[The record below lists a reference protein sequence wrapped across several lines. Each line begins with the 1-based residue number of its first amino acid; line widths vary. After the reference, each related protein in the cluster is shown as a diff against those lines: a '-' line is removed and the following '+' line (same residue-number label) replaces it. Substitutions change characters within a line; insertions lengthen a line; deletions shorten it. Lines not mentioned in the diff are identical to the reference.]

1 MRRARGVIGAALP
14 LFLTVALL
22 AGFLAGPAV
31 AAPFTVTSGAD
42 TDDGACDS
50 DCTLR
55 EAIDAA
61 NRNVGEEDTIGFALL
76 AAPATIAVE
85 SSLPAITDP
94 LVIDGTTQP
103 GYAGRPVVELR
114 GPGGFPGVEGLT
126 VIARDSTIRGLAIN
140 GFFIGV
146 DLRGQGG
153 NRIEG
158 NFIGTDLSGG
168 VARGNTRE
176 GIRIGSGSNRI
187 GGTGPNEGNLISGN
201 TGGAVSAG
209 IRVEGPADGQVI
221 EGNLIGTDVTG
232 GDALPNAVGVVIATS
247 DNTIGGSQ
255 QAARNVISGN
265 VGGGVRLIEGA
276 TGNRIEGNY
285 VGTDRTGSGSVGNGG
300 AGVAIGVGSHENVVG
315 GSAVNAG
322 NVISANGV
330 GLDINL
336 ANRTR
341 VQGNLIGTDASGSA
355 ALGNAGPGV
364 SVVTADDTLIGGREA
379 GARNVISANGT
390 SALVGGGIVIGNGP
404 NNRTRVEGNLIGT
417 DITGAQP
424 LGNAGIGVACCGV
437 FGGTDNRIG
446 GVPVGAGNVI
456 AFNSGDGVVVGG
468 VFEQQAPTRGTS
480 MLGNSIF
487 SNAGLGIDLQTLTDQ
502 QPTPNDAGD
511 PDTGPNELQNFPVVT
526 DVRIVPGATTVDAR
540 LNSLPDRTYRVE
552 FFRNRECDPEGFGEG
567 GTFLGARDVTTDASG
582 NVSFSATFPVALSAA
597 EVVTTTATDPDG
609 NTSEFSECHVGRPVP
624 IGTIV
629 VEKRTVPG
637 SDPAKFAFSGDA
649 AGSIGDGERITVA
662 GLEPGTYRST
672 EAVPAGWDLTSIA
685 CSDQNSSGDP
695 ATGSATFNLE
705 VGETVV
711 CTFTNTKRGT
721 VVVEKQTV
729 PDGTAGSFTFTGA
742 SPGTIGD
749 GGRLTAD
756 GLLPGTY
763 SAQEADPGPGFEL
776 ESIACD
782 DENSGGDQASRTAT
796 IRLEPGETVKCVFTN
811 RKRPEPPPNR
821 PPDCTGTAQPSLL
834 WPPNH
839 KFHLISLGGISD
851 PDGDPVVAAIS
862 GVTQD
867 EPLNGLGDGDT
878 APDARR
884 GPTASQ
890 VYVRSERSGLLDG
903 RVYRINYRA
912 TDSKGAVCTGT
923 AAVGVPHDMG
933 QGSAPIDSAPPS
945 YNSFGP

>member
-1 MRRARGVIGAALP
+1 
-14 LFLTVALL
+14 
-22 AGFLAGPAV
+22 
-31 AAPFTVTSGAD
+31 
-42 TDDGACDS
+42 
-50 DCTLR
+50 LR

-61 NRNVGEEDTIGFALL
+61 NRNAGEEDTIGFALL
-76 AAPATIAVE
+76 AAPATIAVG

-114 GPGGFPGVEGLT
+114 GPGGFPSVDGLT

-221 EGNLIGTDVTG
+221 AGNLIGTDVTG

-285 VGTDRTGSGSVGNGG
+285 VGTDRTGSDSVGNGG

-322 NVISANGV
+322 NVLSANGV

-390 SALVGGGIVIGNGP
+390 SALVGGGIVFVNGP

-446 GVPVGAGNVI
+446 GVPVGAGN
-456 AFNSGDGVVVGG
+456 
-468 VFEQQAPTRGTS
+468 
-480 MLGNSIF
+480 
-487 SNAGLGIDLQTLTDQ
+487 
-502 QPTPNDAGD
+502 
-511 PDTGPNELQNFPVVT
+511 
-526 DVRIVPGATTVDAR
+526 
-540 LNSLPDRTYRVE
+540 
-552 FFRNRECDPEGFGEG
+552 C
-567 GTFLGARDVTTDASG
+567 
-582 NVSFSATFPVALSAA
+582 
-597 EVVTTTATDPDG
+597 
-609 NTSEFSECHVGRPVP
+609 
-624 IGTIV
+624 
-629 VEKRTVPG
+629 
-637 SDPAKFAFSGDA
+637 
-649 AGSIGDGERITVA
+649 
-662 GLEPGTYRST
+662 
-672 EAVPAGWDLTSIA
+672 W
-685 CSDQNSSGDP
+685 
-695 ATGSATFNLE
+695 
-705 VGETVV
+705 
-711 CTFTNTKRGT
+711 
-721 VVVEKQTV
+721 
-729 PDGTAGSFTFTGA
+729 
-742 SPGTIGD
+742 
-749 GGRLTAD
+749 
-756 GLLPGTY
+756 
-763 SAQEADPGPGFEL
+763 
-776 ESIACD
+776 
-782 DENSGGDQASRTAT
+782 
-796 IRLEPGETVKCVFTN
+796 
-811 RKRPEPPPNR
+811 
-821 PPDCTGTAQPSLL
+821 
-834 WPPNH
+834 
-839 KFHLISLGGISD
+839 
-851 PDGDPVVAAIS
+851 
-862 GVTQD
+862 
-867 EPLNGLGDGDT
+867 
-878 APDARR
+878 
-884 GPTASQ
+884 
-890 VYVRSERSGLLDG
+890 
-903 RVYRINYRA
+903 
-912 TDSKGAVCTGT
+912 
-923 AAVGVPHDMG
+923 
-933 QGSAPIDSAPPS
+933 
-945 YNSFGP
+945 